1 MILICGYLASAF
13 LAISLVVTRAMW
25 FRWINLLGCATFVIY
40 GALIDAFPV
49 ILANG
54 ILVVINIV
62 QVVNLYTRKER
73 FEHVQI
79 HKGDEIVES
88 FLKFYRKDIHLYFPD
103 FQFTTD
109 TGRICFMVLRNATM
123 ANIFVARKAED
134 GNIFVEINYTVP
146 KYRDYKIGQFIFEE
160 ESNYLRSRGVCTIY
174 TKSYYSEHTHFLQ
187 RMEFQQRVLNGEA
200 YYIKTV

>member
-13 LAISLVVTRAMW
+13 LAISLIVTRAMW

-123 ANIFVARKAED
+123 ANIFVARKVED

-146 KYRDYKIGQFIFEE
+146 KYRDYKVGQFIFEE
-160 ESNYLRSRGVCTIY
+160 GSGYLKSRGVRTIY
-174 TKSYYSEHTHFLQ
+174 TKSNYNEHTHFLQ
-187 RMEFQQRVLNGEA
+187 RMGFRQKIVNGET
-200 YYIKTV
+200 YFEKSL

>member
-1 MILICGYLASAF
+1 MILLCGYPASAF
-13 LAISLVVTRAMW
+13 LAVSLMVTRAMW
-25 FRWINLLGCATFVIY
+25 FRWINLLGCLTFVIY

-79 HKGDEIVES
+79 HRGDEIVES
-88 FLKFYRKDIHLYFPD
+88 FLKFYRKDIHLDFLE

-109 TGRICFMVLRNATM
+109 AERICFMVLRNATL
-123 ANIFVARKAED
+123 ANIFVARKAEY
-134 GNIFVEINYTVP
+134 GNIVVEINYTVP
-146 KYRDYKIGQFIFEE
+146 KYRDYKVGQFIFEAGAVIL
-160 ESNYLRSRGVCTIY
+160 NRAVCGPHLYKII
-174 TKSYYSEHTHFLQ
+174 LQ
-187 RMEFQQRVLNGEA
+187 RTHNSQRMGFRKILDG
-200 YYIKTV
+200 